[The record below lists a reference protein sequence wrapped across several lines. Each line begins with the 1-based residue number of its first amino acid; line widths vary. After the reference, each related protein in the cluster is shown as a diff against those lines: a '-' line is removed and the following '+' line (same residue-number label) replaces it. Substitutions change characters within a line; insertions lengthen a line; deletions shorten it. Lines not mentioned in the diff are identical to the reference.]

1 MKVAFQCLCVVV
13 QLRLPGAPD
22 ETLLRYAVEVQVPR
36 DMRMLGML
44 EPMLERMAYE
54 DIPVNLAALKQ
65 RVEDLRGSRQ
75 RQQRAA
81 DYEAQGEPA
90 LQNSMALQ
98 ICLVCALYSIAIA
111 SAADYEAQGE
121 HFEGRYGGKA
131 GFCPR
136 SQHA

>member
-1 MKVAFQCLCVVV
+1 M

-65 RVEDLRGSRQ
+65 RVEDLQATRQ
-75 RQQRAA
+75 RKQRAA
-81 DYEAQGEPA
+81 EFEAQGTMPEGSVQVSVTHPA
-90 LQNSMALQ
+90 MGLS
-98 ICLVCALYSIAIA
+98 
-111 SAADYEAQGE
+111 G
-121 HFEGRYGGKA
+121 
-131 GFCPR
+131 
-136 SQHA
+136 

>member
-1 MKVAFQCLCVVV
+1 MTYGSCWL

-65 RVEDLRGSRQ
+65 RVEDLRGSRV

-81 DYEAQGEPA
+81 DFEAQGGNTSQA
-90 LQNSMALQ
+90 LHACLPGN
-98 ICLVCALYSIAIA
+98 ICMSIVVWFMLICRQ
-111 SAADYEAQGE
+111 QGMV
-121 HFEGRYGGKA
+121 
-131 GFCPR
+131 
-136 SQHA
+136 